1 MRPALLPFTAFAMVT
16 LIVAALAMAGGTRV
30 SAEPVFVEDTQEE
43 RIAVEVV
50 ASGFEHPWG
59 MAFLPDGRILVTERS
74 GRLRLV
80 SDGAVSAP
88 LDGLPDVDVNGQG
101 GLLDV
106 ALHPDFSENGLVYLS
121 HVAPGGGGTA
131 VTRARLEAGGENPRL
146 SDTETVFSMNNKTR
160 GSRHFGS
167 RLAFADD
174 GTLFFTIGDRGERP
188 RAQDPSDHA
197 GSVLRIRDDG
207 SIPEDNPDVFGQDAA
222 PEIWSIGHRNPQ
234 SAAIHPETRKLWVVE
249 HGARGGDEINVPEK
263 GRNYGWPVISY
274 GVHYSGGRI
283 GVGTEAPGMEQP
295 IHYWDPSIAPSGMAF
310 YTGSRFPGWQGNLFV
325 GALKDRHLER
335 LELDGETVVHSERLL
350 RGLNARIRDVR
361 DGPDGAL
368 YVLTDAPDGALL
380 RITPAQ

>member
-1 MRPALLPFTAFAMVT
+1 MRPDLLSFRAAAIAVLVFTAGELNA
-16 LIVAALAMAGGTRV
+16 
-30 SAEPVFVEDTQEE
+30 SAEPILVEGTEDH

-59 MAFLPDGRILVTERS
+59 MAFLPDGRILVTERA

-80 SDGAVSAP
+80 SNGSVSAP
-88 LDGLPDVDVNGQG
+88 LDGLPEIDVVGQG

-106 ALHPDFSENGLVYLS
+106 ALHPEFSENSLVYLS
-121 HVAPGGGGTA
+121 HSAPGRGGGGTA
-131 VTRARLEAGGENPRL
+131 ITRARLETDGGNPRL
-146 SDTETVFSMNNKTR
+146 SSSETIFSMNNKTR

-188 RAQDPSDHA
+188 RAQDASDHA
-197 GSVLRIRDDG
+197 GSVLRIHDDG
-207 SIPEDNPDVFGQDAA
+207 SIPDDNPDSLGADAA

-263 GRNYGWPVISY
+263 GKNYGWPVISY
-274 GVHYSGGRI
+274 GVHYAGGQI

-295 IHYWDPSIAPSGMAF
+295 VHYWDPSIAPSGMAF
-310 YTGSRFPGWQGNLFV
+310 YTGSLFPRWQGDLFV
-325 GALKDRHLER
+325 GALRDRHLER
-335 LELDGETVVHSERLL
+335 LKLDGERVVHSERLL
-350 RGLNARIRDVR
+350 GGLNARIRDVR
-361 DGPDGAL
+361 NGPDGAL

-380 RITPAQ
+380 RIAPAE